1 MNGQEVST
9 VWCTPWEAN
18 LTPFVKNGE
27 NKLEIEVVNSL
38 MNRMIGDASLPES
51 KRLTYSYPEI
61 AKSTDGLVIL
71 ELQVKC
77 GWYVAF
83 YNVLIK

>member
-1 MNGQEVST
+1 MYSVGGKSDSFRE
-9 VWCTPWEAN
+9 
-18 LTPFVKNGE
+18 NGE

-61 AKSTDGLVIL
+61 AKSTDGLVPSGITGEVWL
-71 ELQVKC
+71 VRRFLQC
-77 GWYVAF
+77 INA
-83 YNVLIK
+83 NQ

>member
-9 VWCTPWEAN
+9 VWCAPWEAN

-61 AKSTDGLVIL
+61 AKSTDGLVPSGITGEVWL
-71 ELQVKC
+71 VRRFLQC
-77 GWYVAF
+77 I
-83 YNVLIK
+83 N